1 MLLLR
6 VLAEKDPV
14 FFEYGPLLAAYETLV
29 PSVRV
34 YLWVWGGEGVIILP
48 YWFLKSL
55 SDANV
60 SIIIPNIMFI
70 HITTINKK
78 KVMSNINLA
87 I

>member
-34 YLWVWGGEGVIILP
+34 YLWVWGGGGLLFYLIDFENL
-48 YWFLKSL
+48 L
-55 SDANV
+55 
-60 SIIIPNIMFI
+60 
-70 HITTINKK
+70 
-78 KVMSNINLA
+78 VMQMYL
-87 I
+87 

>member
-34 YLWVWGGEGVIILP
+34 YLWVWGVGGLLFYLID
-48 YWFLKSL
+48 F
-55 SDANV
+55 
-60 SIIIPNIMFI
+60 
-70 HITTINKK
+70 
-78 KVMSNINLA
+78 
-87 I
+87 